1 MVLGHDAIL
10 ENYRLGNIIISPFTE
25 EFVSVNSYDVRLGE
39 DLCHLREP
47 CRGFYCN
54 PYDAPE
60 DRYETIRPETIL
72 SQDAMNGVLKTLGP
86 SGLGALNICLQP
98 EDREKL
104 AGQRGWILQ
113 PGIYLGST
121 VEEIG
126 TAAGSGL
133 IPDINAKSTFGR
145 NGLTVALCAGKGD
158 VGYAARWT
166 LEIHVRYP
174 TLLLVGTVIGQV
186 RFSRCE
192 DAGVYGGEGSY
203 QPGGQIRMLP
213 KPMKVVP

>member
-10 ENYRLGNIIISPFTE
+10 HEYRLGNIIISPFRE
-25 EFVSVNSYDVRLGE
+25 DFVSVNSYDVRLGPDMYQLLPPHE
-39 DLCHLREP
+39 NGCLS
-47 CRGFYCN
+47 
-54 PYDAPE
+54 PYDEPE
-60 DRYETIRPETIL
+60 SRFRRVGFND
-72 SQDAMNGVLKTLGP
+72 SHNGH
-86 SGLGALNICLQP
+86 S
-98 EDREKL
+98 
-104 AGQRGWILQ
+104 GWILD

-126 TAAGSGL
+126 TAARSGL

-174 TLLLVGTVIGQV
+174 TLLLVNTVIAQV

-213 KPMKVVP
+213 KPMKVVAE

>member
-10 ENYRLGNIIISPFTE
+10 HEYRLGNIIISPFRE
-25 EFVSVNSYDVRLGE
+25 EFVSVNSYDIRLGE
-39 DLCHLREP
+39 DLYELLSPED
-47 CRGFYCN
+47 GDYLN
-54 PYDAPE
+54 PYADPE
-60 DRYETIRPETIL
+60 NRYRRLAFNSI
-72 SQDAMNGVLKTLGP
+72 SYGDQKGWVL
-86 SGLGALNICLQP
+86 
-98 EDREKL
+98 D
-104 AGQRGWILQ
+104 
-113 PGIYLGST
+113 PGIYLGSS

-174 TLLLVGTVIGQV
+174 TLLLVNTVIGQV

-192 DAGVYGGEGSY
+192 DAGIYGGESSY

-213 KPMKVVP
+213 KPMKVVVE